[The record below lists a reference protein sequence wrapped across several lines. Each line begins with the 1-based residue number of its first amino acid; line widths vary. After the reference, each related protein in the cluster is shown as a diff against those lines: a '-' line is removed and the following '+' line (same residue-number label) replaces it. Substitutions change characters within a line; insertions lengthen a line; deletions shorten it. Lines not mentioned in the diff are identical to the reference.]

1 MNEMKKGSRPRHQKK
16 KKTADPDLCSFYEQ
30 CSPLQLFFPD
40 YILLIELMNR
50 HFSSKY
56 RNLFFFVALPLPGNI
71 AVIQQKIFNPYVLN
85 ALFVLPWL
93 NVVLNNNDLSERIR
107 NSDQ

>member
-1 MNEMKKGSRPRHQKK
+1 MNEIKKRIPVGDLIDKETDDHE
-16 KKTADPDLCSFYEQ
+16 LCSFYEQ
-30 CSPLQLFFPD
+30 SSPLQLFFPD

>member
-1 MNEMKKGSRPRHQKK
+1 MKKAPGWGSDKK
-16 KKTADPDLCSFYEQ
+16 ETDVHELCSFYEQ
-30 CSPLQLFFPD
+30 SSPLQIFFPD